1 MNKYY
6 EEYQIYNLTDVQ
18 VKNDLWL
25 NKILNLYQIVD
36 QTKVEEII
44 LSGISITKEYYRILT
59 KERLN
64 IITNIIKKGQAII
77 IVAIPDT
84 LHQYVYNISED
95 FFNEYKSQFNYET
108 NEDYMLDEISSS
120 YTIWNVLDDELMNF
134 MPRSL
139 VYGIISLDDKN
150 ELKFYKNQKYFEY
163 LSDVEKKHL
172 CEIIKKGTSEDIEYE
187 KYLSLICDY
196 YKFQNQLQEKKETIL
211 TKKLTPTNHK
221 K

>member
-1 MNKYY
+1 MSKFY

-18 VKNDLWL
+18 VKKDLWL
-25 NKILNLYQIVD
+25 NKILILYQIVD
-36 QTKVEEII
+36 ETKVEEISS
-44 LSGISITKEYYRILT
+44 SGISKTKEYYRILT

-64 IITNIIKKGQAII
+64 IITNIIKKEQAII

-84 LHQYVYNISED
+84 LHQYVYNISDD

-108 NEDYMLDEISSS
+108 NEDYMLDEISGS
-120 YTIWNVLDDELMNF
+120 YTIWNVLTDELMNF

-150 ELKFYKNQKYFEY
+150 ELKFYGNQKYFEY

-172 CEIIKKGTSEDIEYE
+172 CEIIKKGTSEDVEYE
-187 KYLSLICDY
+187 EYLSLICDY
-196 YKFQNQLQEKKETIL
+196 YKFQNQLQEKKETVL

>member
-1 MNKYY
+1 MDKHY

-36 QTKVEEII
+36 ETKVEEII
-44 LSGISITKEYYRILT
+44 SSGISITKEYYRILT

-64 IITNIIKKGQAII
+64 IITNIINKGQAII
-77 IVAIPDT
+77 IVSIPDT

-187 KYLSLICDY
+187 EYLSLICDY

>member
-1 MNKYY
+1 MDKHY

-36 QTKVEEII
+36 ETKVEEISS
-44 LSGISITKEYYRILT
+44 SGISKTKEYYRILT

-64 IITNIIKKGQAII
+64 IITNIINKGQAII
-77 IVAIPDT
+77 IVSIPDT

-187 KYLSLICDY
+187 EYLSLICDY